1 VRTGGRNGAVWTLQ
15 EGQCEEGVIFKNA
28 SPGERR
34 CPQKAKLLGGQA
46 AGEESLAGVVGGR
59 TRQAEPEE
67 LPEGDGGE
75 DGVGTTVEVAN
86 SIEPFD
92 GHG

>member
-1 VRTGGRNGAVWTLQ
+1 MRTGGGDGAVRTLRV
-15 EGQCEEGVIFKNA
+15 GRCEQGGIFKNS

-34 CPQKAKLLGGQA
+34 CPRRAKLLWGQA
-46 AGEESLAGVVGGR
+46 AAEESLTGVVGDGA
-59 TRQAEPEE
+59 RQAEPEN
-67 LPEGDGGE
+67 LPEGDGGK